1 MSNDGTASAKQVNSP
16 KPDVS
21 PPFFP
26 EIPVRKPLV
35 GVYEWLAVEAALME
49 SEDEE
54 ESDDADDE
62 DTASKEEV
70 RVRRYRPGVTF
81 DLPHDEE
88 AATSADESVALDTPP
103 HSPGVS
109 TVRHLPHRRVRRSS
123 PPPRLSSPSNSDNES
138 SSRPSSLVRQRSPL
152 ATSPISMVPRALP
165 SPPPRPSAPRPP
177 SPPPELPA
185 TLSDDL
191 VTQVKNHC
199 RAAAGSV
206 DWQELD
212 AARQH
217 LRAALAILE
226 GTTKPE

>member
-1 MSNDGTASAKQVNSP
+1 
-16 KPDVS
+16 
-21 PPFFP
+21 
-26 EIPVRKPLV
+26 
-35 GVYEWLAVEAALME
+35 ME
-49 SEDEE
+49 SEDED
-54 ESDDADDE
+54 ESDDADD
-62 DTASKEEV
+62 DDDMSSKEEV

-103 HSPGVS
+103 RSPGVP
-109 TVRHLPHRRVRRSS
+109 TVRQPSHRRVRRSS

-138 SSRPSSLVRQRSPL
+138 SSRPIPSLRQRSPL
-152 ATSPISMVPRALP
+152 AASPISIVPPALP
-165 SPPPRPSAPRPP
+165 SPQPPSAPTPP
-177 SPPPELPA
+177 PPPPPQPVPELPA